1 MGLGPYTRSWD
12 EEFQYAEGSQLKN
25 VEGDVLKWHHDRG
38 LETIPA
44 AEYITSLER
53 EIAWLRKQARLFFLL
68 QRHPLWGDAFDLD
81 VLRGHLKLT

>member
-44 AEYITSLER
+44 AEYITSLEQ
-53 EIAWLRKQARLFFLL
+53 EVAWLRKQARLFCCCDCLNGWEMPLIHGLL
-68 QRHPLWGDAFDLD
+68 GKFDI
-81 VLRGHLKLT
+81 V